1 MNDQLYK
8 CSNVNCTAKYINRQH
23 LSRHKKT
30 CKHPAP
36 VPTVRSAMEPVFDE
50 SSNIYIAVLL
60 KKECPFSSKY
70 KANVKGHLEV

>member
-50 SSNIYIAVLL
+50 SSNIYRCPS
-60 KKECPFSSKY
+60 KECPFSSKY